1 MYAPYFVVSADSVWR
16 VAVTVAGVDREDSSV
31 VGGSVTKQH
40 AADDP
45 ASAGRVQWI
54 SQPAQAAQARGERE
68 AGDDV

>member
-45 ASAGRVQWI
+45 ASAGRVQ
-54 SQPAQAAQARGERE
+54 
-68 AGDDV
+68 